1 MGVLSEKSYLFAIR
15 IVKLS
20 KFLQNEKEYNL
31 SKQVLR
37 SGTAICALV
46 KESEYAQT
54 TPDFISKLY
63 IALKEANETNYWVS
77 LLHDT
82 DYIEERLKVSLES
95 DCNELIAMLIAS
107 IKTKKKSQPPNYSL
121 FTFHF
126 SLFTQYGF
134 KQLPKN
140 LRQTRTFRK

>member
-107 IKTKKKSQPPNYSL
+107 IKTKKKNQPP
-121 FTFHF
+121 
-126 SLFTQYGF
+126 
-134 KQLPKN
+134 KK
-140 LRQTRTFRK
+140 